1 MNTLRSRPRASVVI
15 GLGFAV
21 VIVLVAL
28 LWLTSRTNEADT
40 VVAGTVEDLRSREV
54 TYLADH
60 RIFVVATEAGLLAL
74 SDDARHVGDRVLYC
88 REDETFFSPAHG
100 ERFDR
105 LGRYLAGPAQGDLG
119 RYPVFIGDGLV
130 VVDLAAGLDL
140 PPRSVE
146 SIPPSGPPC
155 TGGEEDPPG
164 FAAEGAP

>member
-1 MNTLRSRPRASVVI
+1 MITLRSRPRTSVVI
-15 GLGFAV
+15 GLGVAV
-21 VIVLVAL
+21 VVVLVAL
-28 LWLTSRTNEADT
+28 LWLTGRTNEAGT

-54 TYLADH
+54 IYLADH
-60 RIFVVATEAGLLAL
+60 RIFVVATEVGFLAI

-105 LGRYLAGPAQGDLG
+105 LGRYLGGPAQGDLG
-119 RYPVFIGDGLV
+119 RYPASIEDDLV
-130 VVDLAAGLDL
+130 VVDLTAGPDL